1 MPIQIRGR
9 LVSEREGQTWMEQSP
24 AAYLKERAPE
34 SMIWRRNNVMEWTKY
49 VLALTVGV
57 CLLILFGRKEDGKD
71 KWLLGVGAGVCL
83 AAMELTVE
91 YMWGDETW
99 KMVVS
104 MMKATAFLSAV
115 VLAGYIWEWLF
126 ERRKSFPDPET
137 AHPVRQWMQ
146 EYQESFSQLS
156 RSFCMVPQFADC
168 GTRGERIM
176 QERLME
182 SRLAA
187 AGQLQ
192 EMSRILTG
200 TMERIYSTRE
210 DAGLELQIGKRL
222 RLMGVQVHKV
232 FCYNPQGR
240 KRQVYVT
247 MNTRR
252 KICVPSKKIAGALS
266 ELMECEM
273 MPARDSRSFVS
284 QERVTILFVE
294 GVAYN
299 VLYGVKKETRPDE
312 AVSGDNFS
320 VFWLPEGQ
328 FYAGLSDGMGSGVQA
343 CTQSDLVLDLM
354 EQFLEAGFS
363 RETAVR
369 MINSS
374 IVMQP
379 EEPVFST
386 MDIAAIDL
394 YTGVCDF
401 LKVGACASFLK
412 KENGVECIR
421 GAGLPAGVTSQ
432 LTLEPCRMRMYD
444 GNILF
449 LMTDGVLGALP
460 HGQEEETMKE
470 LIWNLAPGT
479 PAEMAERLMEQV
491 RAYGQAADD
500 MTILVAGIWRR

>member
-1 MPIQIRGR
+1 
-9 LVSEREGQTWMEQSP
+9 
-24 AAYLKERAPE
+24 
-34 SMIWRRNNVMEWTKY
+34 MEWTKY
-49 VLALTVGV
+49 VLSMTVGG
-57 CLLILFGRKEDGKD
+57 CLLILFGRREDGRD
-71 KWLLGVGAGVCL
+71 KWLLGGGAGVCL

-91 YMWGDETW
+91 YMWAEESW
-99 KMVVS
+99 KMIVS
-104 MMKATAFLSAV
+104 VMKATSFFSAV
-115 VLAGYIWEWLF
+115 VLAGYLWEWVY
-126 ERRKSFPDPET
+126 ERKKGFQDLET

-156 RSFCMVPQFADC
+156 RSFCMIPQFADC
-168 GTRGERIM
+168 ASRGERIM

-192 EMSRILTG
+192 EMSQILVG

-210 DAGLELQIGKRL
+210 DSGLEQEIGKRL

-232 FCYNPQGR
+232 FFYNSRGR
-240 KRQVYVT
+240 KRQIYMT

-252 KICVPSKKIAGALS
+252 KICVPTKKIAAALS

-273 MPARDSRSFVS
+273 MAARDSRSFIS
-284 QERVTILFVE
+284 QERVTVLFVE

-343 CTQSDLVLDLM
+343 CTQSDLVLDLL

-374 IVMQP
+374 IVLQP
-379 EEPVFST
+379 DDPVFST

-421 GAGLPAGVTSQ
+421 GAGLPAGVESQ
-432 LTLEPCRMRMYD
+432 LSLEPFRMRMYD

-449 LMTDGVLGALP
+449 LMTDGVISALP
-460 HGQEEETMKE
+460 EGQEEETMKE
-470 LIWNLAPGT
+470 LIRNLSAGT
-479 PAEMAERLMEQV
+479 PAEMAERLLEQV
-491 RAYGQAADD
+491 KAYGRAADD
-500 MTILVAGIWRR
+500 MTILAAGIWRR